1 MYNYDKKGVFIL
13 ENIIT
18 GKLSIDNFETI
29 IELNNEAFCD
39 ESGFHIKKSQELY
52 DTLSKRQ
59 RYLGKICFINLSMF
73 NVAEAVFFY
82 EEKYIL
88 FTFFNIE
95 NSIESSFESRGIE
108 FYYSINEKKFIF
120 KDSEAMEFLNR
131 NYPKRYNLINTITN
145 EIDLLLCKRIN
156 EIYIKQNIID
166 SNKQSH
172 IIDIRGNYET
182 KNLIKFQAYDIT
194 KEEALIRKSFQ
205 AEKLQ
210 ALGGMASKIA
220 HELNNHLMTIDGNIE
235 LGMKDLKIKENQFFL
250 KALDASFESS
260 RLIKSLLSFS
270 ALDIF
275 EFSDVSLEGIID
287 DITNEIKLSSAK
299 NYQFILNNDL
309 AMNRIT
315 IHGNRRLLVQG
326 IINLINNGIESFN
339 KSDNLIIMNL
349 KIVYLNKAPAN
360 TINLMQHVSGK
371 YLKIDIIDNGQGIP
385 FEQEKRV
392 FDPFYTTKDGSTGLG
407 LAQTLGTVIKHKG
420 MLELNSSQN
429 GTTISLYVPCKEDNR
444 QMSLNFDL
452 ELPKIL
458 VVDDDKMVL
467 MVLEGLLKELK
478 YDVISCSNP
487 YEAISIYEAYHDRIE
502 LVISDMIMPKMNGNE
517 LFKRLKTINPLIKFI
532 LLSGYTRNNLD
543 NRMLDEIESYIEKPI
558 RKKDLEIE
566 IKKAL
571 K

>member
-73 NVAEAVFFY
+73 NVGEAVFFY

>member
-287 DITNEIKLSSAK
+287 DITNEIKLASAK